1 MKKKLLIAGMTAGA
15 LVAGGLLWL
24 GHGRQTGTTSS
35 SSSANSHEASAIP
48 VVDVIGLSGFDDHER
63 AIIHQLRNKYGSHI
77 AGIALQVQV
86 IGNLMDLLQKLYPA
100 DWEGRL
106 LRILAAAFPQQIA
119 ELRDRYDALSQYN
132 AWLKDVLPQLN
143 FPDQASRRQAL
154 WDKRLAI
161 FGEAAYDIWAIE
173 HREEKLAAT
182 LKQLATSTAP
192 LQEKS
197 ATYISSLKETY
208 GDHIT
213 GPDAPHVTQ
222 NMTRFLSL
230 DSVQKDLRGLPVEQ
244 RESALRSFRKDMGLD
259 DAALQ
264 RWDQLDAERDT
275 VRNTG
280 NTYMTERARL
290 ETQYRG
296 QELEQKISR
305 LQNQLFGEAEAQ
317 FIRNEEASGH
327 FRFKT
332 QQSLGVN

>member
-1 MKKKLLIAGMTAGA
+1 MKKHTLIAGVTAGA
-15 LVAGGLLWL
+15 LVVGGLLWL
-24 GHGRQTGTTSS
+24 VQERQARITSPAS
-35 SSSANSHEASAIP
+35 PATSHDVSAIP
-48 VVDVIGLSGFDDHER
+48 VVDVSGLSGFDEHER
-63 AIIHQLRNKYGSHI
+63 AIIRQLRSKYGSHI
-77 AGIALQVQV
+77 AGVALQVQV
-86 IGNLMDLLQKLYPA
+86 IGNLMDLLQKLYPP
-100 DWEGRL
+100 DWENRL

-119 ELRDRYDALSQYN
+119 ELRDRYDALRQYN
-132 AWLKDVLPQLN
+132 SWLKDVLPQLN
-143 FPDQASRRQAL
+143 FPDQASRRQTL
-154 WDKRLAI
+154 WEKRLAI

-208 GDHIT
+208 GEHIT

-230 DSVQKDLRGLPVEQ
+230 ESVQKDLHGMPVEQ
-244 RESALRSFRKDMGLD
+244 RESALRSFRQEMGLD
-259 DAALQ
+259 EAALQ
-264 RWDQLDAERDT
+264 RWDQLDAERDAT
-275 VRNTG
+275 WSTG
-280 NTYMTERARL
+280 STYMSERSRL
-290 ETQYRG
+290 EAQYRG
-296 QELEQKISR
+296 QELEQQLSR
-305 LQNQLFGEAEAQ
+305 LQNKLFGEAEAQ